1 MDMRPNPVEAS
12 LHAVIARMSDA
23 DRARVDAAI
32 EPAAARATAASTHWN
47 FDLPAQE
54 VDAVLGEGATDDAR
68 RGLIAVW
75 THGLM
80 DRARAAGLP
89 QAVMDLYPYWIEQTA
104 SFLLGDEGDY
114 DRDFWA
120 KDVRFALAL
129 SVPGARSQII
139 DLSSPMG
146 PGESVRHALS
156 GRGIGPLVNY
166 VRHGANRPWL
176 QVHTESRHLEDFNE
190 DGWNRAWATAAEIC
204 KVRPDL
210 AGMIGSSW
218 FYDPPLE
225 TISPRLA
232 HLRLNPLNGGAWM
245 VHQGPGEI
253 HTQRAAASPGS
264 RRALIESGQ
273 YVARSWLVAW
283 PRKALIAWADNWTL
297 SRRERA

>member
-32 EPAAARATAASTHWN
+32 EPAAARATAVSTHWN
-47 FDLPAQE
+47 FDLPARE
-54 VDAVLGEGATDDAR
+54 VDDVLGEGATDDAR

-75 THGLM
+75 TLGLL

-89 QAVMDLYPYWIEQTA
+89 QAVMDLYPYWIDQTA
-104 SFLLGDEGDY
+104 AFLLADEGAY

-129 SVPGARSQII
+129 SVPGAKSQII

-264 RRALIESGQ
+264 RRALIEGGQ

-283 PRKALIAWADNWTL
+283 PRKALIAWADARGT
-297 SRRERA
+297 

>member
-12 LHAVIARMSDA
+12 LRAVIARMSDA
-23 DRARVDAAI
+23 DRARVDAAV
-32 EPAAARATAASTHWN
+32 EPAAARAAAAATHWN

-54 VDAVLGEGATDDAR
+54 VDAVLGQGATDDAR
-68 RGLIAVW
+68 RGLIAAW
-75 THGLM
+75 TLGVM
-80 DRARAAGLP
+80 ERASAAGMP
-89 QAVMDLYPYWIEQTA
+89 PAVMELYPYWIEKTA
-104 SFLLGDEGDY
+104 EFLADDTGPY

-129 SVPGARSQII
+129 SVPGAKTQII

-156 GRGIGPLVNY
+156 GRGIGPLINY

-176 QVHTESRHLEDFNE
+176 QVHTESRHLEDFTE
-190 DGWNRAWATAAEIC
+190 EGWNRAWATAAEIC
-204 KVRPDL
+204 KVRPEL

-232 HLRLNPLNGGAWM
+232 HLRLNPLKGGAWM

-253 HTQRAAASPGS
+253 HTERAAASPGS
-264 RRALIESGQ
+264 RRALIESGE
-273 YVARSWLVAW
+273 YLPRSWLVAW
-283 PRKALIAWADNWTL
+283 PRKALIAWANA
-297 SRRERA
+297 RGA